1 MYYRDVLGIGD
12 IDAVNRR
19 VTFRFAE
26 VPLTHCAGTIPVGK
40 GAVTLSWTK
49 QDGEFR
55 YAYTVP
61 KGFDVTVDT
70 SRLTSLVP
78 KKCVTNQQQH

>member
-1 MYYRDVLGIGD
+1 
-12 IDAVNRR
+12 

-61 KGFDVTVDT
+61 KDLM
-70 SRLTSLVP
+70 SRSTP
-78 KKCVTNQQQH
+78 RA

>member
-1 MYYRDVLGIGD
+1 MGSKVASGSMLEEASTTKDPFVVLGIGD

-49 QDGEFR
+49 QDGEF
-55 YAYTVP
+55 
-61 KGFDVTVDT
+61 
-70 SRLTSLVP
+70 
-78 KKCVTNQQQH
+78 QQFMSNAKE